1 MNMIVARLI
10 FGGVGSLIFVIYF
23 VMSSFAIPI
32 TYQNNQGLSSN
43 DFYTLPPPLSRIQKG
58 EYAPNT

>member
-23 VMSSFAIPI
+23 VMSSFAIP
-32 TYQNNQGLSSN
+32 NNLSKQSGVI
-43 DFYTLPPPLSRIQKG
+43 LK
-58 EYAPNT
+58 